1 MIDITGD
8 RVSAEDKVNAARNKV
23 TAEQNQVC
31 IYEAAAKQLE
41 EEYEVCSKYSLH
53 PTFDELVSFGS
64 SKRITTAMAIKL
76 TVLVPSQT
84 LIAKSSL

>member
-23 TAEQNQVC
+23 TAEQNQVR

-41 EEYEVCSKYSLH
+41 EEYEVCSKYIRTLH
-53 PTFDELVSFGS
+53 
-64 SKRITTAMAIKL
+64 L
-76 TVLVPSQT
+76 T
-84 LIAKSSL
+84 SSLAVGAASV

>member
-23 TAEQNQVC
+23 TAEQNQVR

-41 EEYEVCSKYSLH
+41 EEYEVCNKYIRTLH
-53 PTFDELVSFGS
+53 
-64 SKRITTAMAIKL
+64 L
-76 TVLVPSQT
+76 T
-84 LIAKSSL
+84 SSLAVGAASV